1 MINKHLPHREVD
13 RGSVEWEYCAAS
25 GRLPWVKNFCSG
37 SNNTT
42 LGVPMKILT
51 PEKADSTGDRG
62 SSIVIE
68 DPGCLL
74 ETVPQ

>member
-1 MINKHLPHREVD
+1 M
-13 RGSVEWEYCAAS
+13 EWEYCAAS
-25 GRLPWVKNFCSG
+25 GRLPWVENSHSG
-37 SNNTT
+37 SNNTI
-42 LGVPMKILT
+42 LGVLMKILV
-51 PEKADSTGDRG
+51 PGKGDNASNRR